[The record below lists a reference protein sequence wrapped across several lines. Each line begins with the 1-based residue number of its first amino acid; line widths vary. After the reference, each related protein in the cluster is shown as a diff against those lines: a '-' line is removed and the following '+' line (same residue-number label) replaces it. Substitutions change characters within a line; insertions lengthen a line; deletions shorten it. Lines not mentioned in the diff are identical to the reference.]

1 MEEKICVACKKRVT
15 NDLGSVTFDCPK
27 CGEYKILRCTTC
39 RRNATKYTCA
49 NCGFQ
54 GPN

>member
-1 MEEKICVACKKRVT
+1 MEEKICTSCKKRVT
-15 NDLGSVTFDCPK
+15 NDQGSVAFNCPK
-27 CGEYKILRCTTC
+27 CGKLKIIRCSTC
-39 RRNATKYTCA
+39 RKNANHYTCA